1 MKGPFADSDFRGRSG
16 ELQYSR
22 AQTRHSSGY
31 SLETAL
37 LPALKHLHIDR
48 LNAEMGAPPS
58 QKRRCRGGHG
68 QLPCR
73 AALDLVKC
81 LAGHG
86 LDGPLYGVAL
96 PASKRSFGGT
106 KCVMPALPF
115 YSWVCEW

>member
-1 MKGPFADSDFRGRSG
+1 MRTLRSG
-16 ELQYSR
+16 KGWQDLRFTLGQIALRASSRWLAAYEL
-22 AQTRHSSGY
+22 A
-31 SLETAL
+31 
-37 LPALKHLHIDR
+37 LPALKRPCIDR